1 MKNETKVTTAA
12 RVVDLSATL
21 QKIGYKEVTCP
32 AMASKLVKKAYK
44 EIGDHKRADEGG
56 RYLPEDLFNSLCKT
70 MESSKS
76 IYSWKGSEAKAV
88 FTTAENMITKAD
100 SRATLLR
107 RELDAFYKAIPKS
120 MPVEALTLALSG
132 LLGEIEDEYPA
143 PEPVVETPAE

>member
-1 MKNETKVTTAA
+1 MP

-21 QKIGYKEVTCP
+21 EVIGYKQVTCP

-56 RYLPEDLFNSLCKT
+56 RYLPEDLFVTLCKT

-76 IYSWKGSEAKAV
+76 IYSWKGAVGKAV

-107 RELDAFYKAIPKS
+107 RELDAFYKAIPKA
-120 MPVEALTLALSG
+120 MPIEALTLALSG
-132 LLGEIEDEYPA
+132 LLGEIEDEYPT
-143 PEPVVETPAE
+143 PVVTPEASVE